1 MNSLELGAIGNCS
14 IAALIDGVGTLVW
27 GCFPRMDGDAVFSA
41 LLNDAPTAHDPRAHD
56 PREGTFSL
64 ELVDQLHSDQSYLAN
79 SAILRTTLYDHHG
92 GVVEITDFAPRFA
105 LYERIYRP
113 PMIVRRIRPVKGRPR
128 LTVRVRPRFDNGGIR
143 PEITRGSNHI
153 RYVSPAQT
161 LRLTTNAPISYLI
174 EERPFLLDR
183 PVDLLL
189 GSDESLQA
197 GIETTARDLFE
208 RTWDHWRSWVRSLSI
223 PFEWQDAVIRA
234 AITLKVCNFEETGAI
249 VAALTTSVPEAPE
262 TERNWDYRFCWLRDA
277 YFVIHALN
285 RLGVTRTMEDYLRFI
300 NDIVEEAT
308 EGELRPVYGI
318 ARDTAIEEV
327 VVPHLSGY
335 RGFGPVRVG
344 NQAYLQVQNDVY
356 GSVVLASTHAFFD
369 QRLGYPGGNT
379 LFEQLERLGNRAVAL
394 FDKPDAGP
402 WELRTIASV
411 HTFSAVMCWAACD
424 RLSKIANRLGM
435 ADRASYWRREADR
448 IHTIICEQAWNPD
461 VGSFVSTFGG
471 RDMDATLLL
480 LHEVDF
486 LSADDPRF
494 AATVDCVARTLK
506 VGDYLY
512 RYVAEDDFG
521 KPKTAFVI
529 CVFWYIDALAALGRR
544 QEARELFETVLR
556 QRNALGLLSEDI
568 DPRSGELWGN
578 FPQTYSM
585 VGLINC
591 AVRLSRHWEE
601 AF

>member
-1 MNSLELGAIGNCS
+1 MNTLELGAIGNCN
-14 IAALIDGVGTLVW
+14 IAALIDSEATLVW
-27 GCFPRMDGDAVFSA
+27 GCFPRLDGDAVFQA
-41 LLNDAPTAHDPRAHD
+41 LLDGSPGGRANRD
-56 PREGTFSL
+56 GAFSL
-64 ELVDQLHSDQSYLAN
+64 ELVDQLHSDQTYLPN

-92 GVVEITDFAPRFA
+92 GVAEVTDFAPRFA
-105 LYERIYRP
+105 LHERVYRP
-113 PMIVRRIRPVKGRPR
+113 PMIVRRIRPVQGRPR
-128 LTVRVRPRFDNGGIR
+128 LRVRLRPRFENGGLS
-143 PEITRGSNHI
+143 PEITRGSNHV

-161 LRLTTNAPISYLI
+161 LRLTTNAPISYVV
-174 EERPFLLDR
+174 EERPFVLDR
-183 PVDLLL
+183 PVELLL

-208 RTWDHWRSWVRSLSI
+208 RTLDHWRNWVRSLSI
-223 PFEWQDAVIRA
+223 PFEWQDAAIRA
-234 AITLKVCNFEETGAI
+234 AITLKLCNFEETGAI
-249 VAALTTSVPEAPE
+249 VAALTTSIPEAAE

-300 NDIVEEAT
+300 GDIVEDAT
-308 EGELRPVYGI
+308 GGELRPVYGI
-318 ARDTAIEEV
+318 TRDAAMDETTVA
-327 VVPHLSGY
+327 HLAGY
-335 RGFGPVRVG
+335 RGFAPVRIG
-344 NQAYLQVQNDVY
+344 NQAHLQVQNDVY

-369 QRLGYPGGNT
+369 QRLAHPGNTT
-379 LFEQLERLGNRAVAL
+379 LFEQLERLGNRAAAV

-424 RLSKIANRLGM
+424 RLAKIGWRIGLG
-435 ADRASYWRREADR
+435 DRAAYWRREADR
-448 IHTIICEQAWNPD
+448 MHAIICERAWNAEL
-461 VGSFVSTFGG
+461 GSFVATFDGQE
-471 RDMDATLLL
+471 MDATLLL

-486 LSADDPRF
+486 LAADDPRF
-494 AATVDCVARTLK
+494 AATVDAVAGRLR
-506 VGDYLY
+506 VGNFLF
-512 RYVAEDDFG
+512 RYVSEDDFG
-521 KPKTAFVI
+521 QPRTAFVI

-544 QEARELFETVLR
+544 QEARELFETVLAH
-556 QRNALGLLSEDI
+556 RNPLGLLSEDI

-591 AVRLSRHWEE
+591 AMRLSRHWEE

>member
-1 MNSLELGAIGNCS
+1 MSTLDLGVIGNCN
-14 IAALIDGVGTLVW
+14 IAALVDAQAAIVW
-27 GCFPRMDGDAVFSA
+27 GCFPRIDGDAVFHA
-41 LLNDAPTAHDPRAHD
+41 LLNDTASQ
-56 PREGTFSL
+56 GKFSV
-64 ELVDQLHSDQSYLAN
+64 ELVDQLHSEQAYLPN

-92 GVVEITDFAPRFA
+92 GIAEVVDFAPRFA
-105 LYERIYRP
+105 LYERIFRP
-113 PMIVRRIRPVKGRPR
+113 PMIIRRIKAVQGRPR
-128 LTVRVRPRFDNGGIR
+128 VLVRLRPGFENGGLK
-143 PEITRGSNHI
+143 PQLTRGSNHL

-161 LRLTTNAPISYLI
+161 LRLTTNAPVSYI
-174 EERPFLLDR
+174 TEERPFVLDR
-183 PVDLLL
+183 PIDLLL

-197 GIETTARDLFE
+197 GVETTARDLFE
-208 RTWDHWRSWVRSLSI
+208 RTLDHWRSWVRSLSI

-234 AITLKVCNFEETGAI
+234 AITLKLCNFEETGAI
-249 VAALTTSVPEAPE
+249 VAALTTSIPEAPE

-300 NDIVEEAT
+300 NDIVEEAQD
-308 EGELRPVYGI
+308 GELRPVYGI
-318 ARDTAIEEV
+318 TRDTSIDEVAI
-327 VVPHLSGY
+327 PHLMGY

-344 NQAYLQVQNDVY
+344 NQAHVQIQNDVY

-369 QRLGYPGGNT
+369 RRLAHPGNMA
-379 LFEQLERLGNRAVAL
+379 LFEQLERLGNRAVAV

-411 HTFSAVMCWAACD
+411 HTFSSVMCWAACD
-424 RLSKIANRLGM
+424 RLAKIARQIGQT
-435 ADRASYWRREADR
+435 DRAIYWRREADR
-448 IHTIICEQAWNPD
+448 LHAIICERAWSD
-461 VGSFVSTFGG
+461 KRGCFVSTFGG
-471 RDMDATLLL
+471 DELDATLLL

-486 LSADDPRF
+486 LATDDPRF
-494 AATVDCVARTLK
+494 AATVDAVAANLRT
-506 VGDYLY
+506 GDFLY

-521 KPKTAFVI
+521 RPATAFLI

-544 QEARELFETVLR
+544 DEARALFETVLGR
-556 QRNALGLLSEDI
+556 RNPLGLLSEDI
-568 DPRSGELWGN
+568 DPRNGELWGN

-591 AVRLSRHWEE
+591 AMRLSRNWEE

>member
-1 MNSLELGAIGNCS
+1 MNTLDLGAIGNCN
-14 IAALIDGVGTLVW
+14 IAALIDPKGTVVW
-27 GCFPRMDGDAVFSA
+27 GCFPRLDGDAAFSA
-41 LLNDAPTAHDPRAHD
+41 LLNGGAAGEAAGD
-56 PREGTFSL
+56 GQFSL
-64 ELVDQLHSDQSYLAN
+64 ELVDQLHSDQAYLAN
-79 SAILRTTLYDHHG
+79 SAILQTTLYDHHG

-128 LTVRVRPRFDNGGIR
+128 IRVSVRPRFDNGR
-143 PEITRGSNHI
+143 LKPEITRGSNHV
-153 RYVSPAQT
+153 RFVSPAQT
-161 LRLTTNAPISYLI
+161 LRLTTNAPVSYI
-174 EERPFLLDR
+174 VEERPFVLDR
-183 PVDLLL
+183 PIDMLL

-197 GIETTARDLFE
+197 GIESTARDLFE
-208 RTWDHWRSWVRSLSI
+208 RTLDHWRSWVRSLSI
-223 PFEWQDAVIRA
+223 PFEWQEAVIRA
-234 AITLKVCNFEETGAI
+234 AITLKLCNFEETGAI

-285 RLGVTRTMEDYLRFI
+285 RLGVTRTMEDYLRYI

-318 ARDTAIEEV
+318 TRDTSIDESI
-327 VVPHLSGY
+327 VPHLSGY
-335 RGFGPVRVG
+335 RGFGPVRIG
-344 NQAYLQVQNDVY
+344 NQAHIQVQNDVY

-369 QRLGYPGGNT
+369 QRLTHPGNAT
-379 LFEQLERLGNRAVAL
+379 LFEQLERLGNRAIAV

-424 RLSKIANRLGM
+424 RLAKIARHIGQG
-435 ADRASYWRREADR
+435 DRATFWRREADR
-448 IHTIICEQAWNPD
+448 LHSIICERAWNAEL
-461 VGSFVSTFGG
+461 GSFVSSFGG

-486 LSADDPRF
+486 LDAGDPRF
-494 AATVDCVARTLK
+494 AATVEAVARTLRI
-506 VGDYLY
+506 GDFLL
-512 RYVAEDDFG
+512 RYAGEDDFG
-521 KPKTAFVI
+521 KPKTAFII
-529 CVFWYIDALAALGRR
+529 CVFWYIDALAALERR
-544 QEARELFETVLR
+544 QEARNLFETVLLR
-556 QRNALGLLSEDI
+556 RNPLGLLSEDI

-591 AVRLSRHWEE
+591 AMRLSRHWEE

>member
-1 MNSLELGAIGNCS
+1 MNNLDIGVIGNCN
-14 IAALIDGVGTLVW
+14 IAALIDSQATIVW
-27 GCFPRMDGDAVFSA
+27 GCFPRLDGDAVFHA
-41 LLNDAPTAHDPRAHD
+41 LLNGGPDTSEPQDGR
-56 PREGTFSL
+56 FSI
-64 ELVDQLHSDQSYLAN
+64 ELVDQLHAEQDYLPN

-92 GVVEITDFAPRFA
+92 GVAEIIDFAPRFA

-113 PMIVRRIRPVKGRPR
+113 PLIVRRIRPVQGRPR
-128 LTVRVRPRFDNGGIR
+128 LLVRLRPSFENGGLK
-143 PEITRGSNHI
+143 PEITRGSNHL

-161 LRLTTNAPISYLI
+161 LRLTTNAPISYII
-174 EERPFLLDR
+174 EERPFVLDR
-183 PVDLLL
+183 PIDMLL

-197 GIETTARDLFE
+197 GVESTARDLFE
-208 RTWDHWRSWVRSLSI
+208 RTLDHWRSWVRSLSI
-223 PFEWQDAVIRA
+223 PFEWQEPVIRA
-234 AITLKVCNFEETGAI
+234 AITLKLCNFEETGAI

-318 ARDTAIEEV
+318 TRDTSIDEV
-327 VVPHLSGY
+327 TIPHLSGY
-335 RGFGPVRVG
+335 RGFGPVRIG
-344 NQAYLQVQNDVY
+344 NQAHIQVQNDVY
-356 GSVVLASTHAFFD
+356 GSVVMASTHAFFD
-369 QRLGYPGGNT
+369 QRLTRPVDCT
-379 LFEQLERLGNRAVAL
+379 LFEQLERLGTRAIAV

-402 WELRTIASV
+402 WELRTIASI

-424 RLSKIANRLGM
+424 RLAKIARHIGST
-435 ADRASYWRREADR
+435 DRATYWRREADR
-448 IHTIICEQAWNPD
+448 LHAIICDHAWNPEL
-461 VGSFVSTFGG
+461 GSFASSFGG
-471 RDMDATLLL
+471 KEMDATLLL

-486 LSADDPRF
+486 LAADDPRF
-494 AATVDCVARTLK
+494 AATVDAVARSLR
-506 VGDYLY
+506 VGDFLL
-512 RYVAEDDFG
+512 RYAGEDDFG
-521 KPKTAFVI
+521 RPKTAFVI

-544 QEARELFETVLR
+544 QEARDLFETVLAR
-556 QRNALGLLSEDI
+556 RNPLGLLSEDI
-568 DPRSGELWGN
+568 DHRSGELWGN

-591 AVRLSRHWEE
+591 AMRLSRHWEE

>member
-1 MNSLELGAIGNCS
+1 MSTLELGVIGNCN
-14 IAALIDGVGTLVW
+14 IAALIDPEARLVW
-27 GCFPRMDGDAVFSA
+27 GCFPRLDGDAVFQS
-41 LLNDAPTAHDPRAHD
+41 LLDGGPAAAGNAD
-56 PREGTFSL
+56 GTFAL
-64 ELVDQLHSDQSYLAN
+64 ELVDQLHASQTYLPN

-105 LYERIYRP
+105 LHERIYRP
-113 PMIVRRIRPVKGRPR
+113 PMIVRRVQPVSGRPR
-128 LTVRVRPRFDNGGIR
+128 VVVRLRPRFGNGELR
-143 PEITRGSNHI
+143 PEITRGSNHV
-153 RYVSPAQT
+153 RYVSPTQT
-161 LRLTTNAPISYLI
+161 LRLTTSAPVSYVV
-174 EERPFLLDR
+174 EERPFVLDR
-183 PVDLLL
+183 PFDLLL

-208 RTWDHWRSWVRSLSI
+208 RTLEHWRNWVRSLSI

-234 AITLKVCNFEETGAI
+234 AITLKLCNFEETGAI
-249 VAALTTSVPEAPE
+249 VAALTTSIPEAAE

-300 NDIVEEAT
+300 GDIVEDAT
-308 EGELRPVYGI
+308 GGELRPVYGI
-318 ARDTAIEEV
+318 TRDAAMDERIM
-327 VVPHLSGY
+327 PHLGGY

-344 NQAYLQVQNDVY
+344 NQAHLQVQNDVY

-369 QRLGYPGGNT
+369 QRLAHPGDTT
-379 LFEQLERLGNRAVAL
+379 LFEQLERLGNRAAAV

-424 RLSKIANRLGM
+424 RLAKIAWRIGLG
-435 ADRASYWRREADR
+435 DRAACWRREADR
-448 IHTIICEQAWNPD
+448 MHAIICERAWNQD
-461 VGSFVSTFGG
+461 LGCFVSTFGG
-471 RDMDATLLL
+471 REMDATLLL

-486 LSADDPRF
+486 LDAGDPRF
-494 AATVDCVARTLK
+494 AATVDAVAAQLRH
-506 VGDYLY
+506 GDFLF

-521 KPKTAFVI
+521 RPRTAFVI

-544 QEARELFETVLR
+544 QEARELFETVLAR
-556 QRNALGLLSEDI
+556 RNPLGLLSEDI

-591 AVRLSRHWEE
+591 AMRLSRHWEE